1 MDRKVGGR
9 WDGSVTSSCSV
20 QLCKVRW
27 VEARWEGN
35 GGADRVE
42 GAGGADR
49 NRVQGDARRT
59 ETGRNTTARAGQG
72 AQEHERTC

>member
-1 MDRKVGGR
+1 MGGR
-9 WDGSVTSSCSV
+9 WDGSVSSFCIV
-20 QLCKVRW
+20 QLCKVRL
-27 VEARWEGN
+27 VEARWQGN

-42 GAGGADR
+42 GTGEAEK

-72 AQEHERTC
+72 AQEHGRSC